1 MPLPLSAGDWVRI
14 QRLKS
19 AVPYGQDIDLLNN
32 TDLRSVVSPS
42 SNPFVPPLLK
52 SRVVGSSKIRR
63 ETSKWTDY
71 VAASHTDYVNII
83 TQNSGRQVWRT
94 QLCRR
99 TCPNTSILPT
109 KVIPSNPKNL
119 GLL

>member
-32 TDLRSVVSPS
+32 TDLRSVVSP
-42 SNPFVPPLLK
+42 P
-52 SRVVGSSKIRR
+52 RVVGSSKTRR

-71 VAASHTDYVNII
+71 VAATHTDYVNII
-83 TQNSGRQVWRT
+83 TQNSGRRLWRT